1 MASPHPTQPPPQ
13 PRPTIAIAGATGNL
27 GSHLTRTF
35 LTAPDLAGSYARLV
49 LFTRRDNAIT
59 RRWKEIDGVRV
70 VNWAECSVTEARKEW
85 DRGEGGEEGML
96 GDEEEDGR
104 GKGGWWGDEK
114 EKVKDKGDATARGIA
129 RVLELEGVTVLVN
142 A

>member
-1 MASPHPTQPPPQ
+1 
-13 PRPTIAIAGATGNL
+13 
-27 GSHLTRTF
+27 
-35 LTAPDLAGSYARLV
+35 
-49 LFTRRDNAIT
+49 
-59 RRWKEIDGVRV
+59 
-70 VNWAECSVTEARKEW
+70 
-85 DRGEGGEEGML
+85 ML